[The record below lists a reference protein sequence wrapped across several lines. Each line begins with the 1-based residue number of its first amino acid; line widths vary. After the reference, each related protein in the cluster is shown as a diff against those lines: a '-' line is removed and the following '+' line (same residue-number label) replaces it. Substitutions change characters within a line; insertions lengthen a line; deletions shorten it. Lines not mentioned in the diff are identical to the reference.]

1 MLDDLIEF
9 LFYKPGDK
17 KELDTQKVAG
27 LLGLGV
33 GLSGG
38 FEPYRPK
45 VGYQGTVP
53 KYTAVRE
60 PVNIP
65 YSPDRRPGSGG
76 RRYFSD
82 LTYVPEGGDIESAT
96 LGASQQATD
105 LGLQNLQNFNSYPP
119 FNKAAIKK
127 SAEGVT
133 AEEAE
138 KFDMGPYKLAEIM
151 PIPGVDDAISSGIIG
166 LSGQKGLA
174 SGGIAGYK
182 HGGFH
187 LTDPS
192 TYIPSLKKAGQ
203 TITDGIASVF
213 SGDNDFIGATEYDYG
228 PFTLTAP
235 QDQPDDKNDS
245 FTKYTDTYGTG
256 DLAKS
261 AGYVD
266 ILDPSTYG
274 NASSEDATAQR
285 AAYNAL
291 TFDDKQRIQGTYQ
304 KDPFSSG
311 DDEENRSKAASAYKR
326 AAGGS
331 GAKNARAESFMGGSQ
346 YEDTKARAAAGA
358 DIDMSVYNQQL
369 QGKNVNGV
377 TVVGYT
383 DTSGNFVPLTKNDA
397 DRALAEGIV
406 NMEGSDS
413 QTTPDT
419 TSTSSNMPAMPASVS
434 ALNLDL
440 NADNIG
446 SYTSLTAEY
455 ASLTPKKQAEA
466 IDNFDKIAKGTL
478 QASISPQMAANTRD
492 YLQQLSAMKKAQLN
506 KFLTDITAYGDLLG
520 VGGQQGIGMNVGG
533 LLKSSEDGM
542 TDTLPAQVGP
552 DPVMLSGGEYIMD
565 AEIVSMLGNG
575 NTDAGAKVLDEFREN
590 VRRAKHGGSDQGDQI
605 NPENFMS
612 RLTQTRVA

>member
-1 MLDDLIEF
+1 MLNDLIEF

-45 VGYQGTVP
+45 VGYQGSIP
-53 KYTAVRE
+53 NYTAVRE

-65 YSPDRRPGSGG
+65 YSPNRRPGSGG

-82 LTYVPEGGDIESAT
+82 LSYVPEGGDMESAQ

-119 FNKAAIKK
+119 FALDAIKK

-133 AEEAE
+133 AEETE
-138 KFDMGPYKLAEIM
+138 KFDMGPYKLAETK

-192 TYIPSLKKAGQ
+192 TYMPSLKKAGQ
-203 TITDGIASVF
+203 SITDGIAGVF
-213 SGDNDFIGATEYDYG
+213 GDNEFVGATEYTYPG
-228 PFTLTAP
+228 GVTLSAP
-235 QDQPDDKNDS
+235 QDKPDNENES
-245 FTKYTDTYGTG
+245 YTKYTDAYGTG
-256 DLAKS
+256 DLAKTG
-261 AGYVD
+261 GYGN
-266 ILDPSTYG
+266 ILDPSTFSMKNLKEG
-274 NASSEDATAQR
+274 FTKVGDADQR
-285 AAYNAL
+285 AAYEAL
-291 TFDDKQRIQGTYQ
+291 TFDDKQRIMGTYQ
-304 KDPFSSG
+304 RDPFGGDKDPDPVAGTPGGARPNIAGMTPEQAQAYIKTMGPTTKGYTG
-311 DDEENRSKAASAYKR
+311 DYSDLDTFKNYTFGDPNFTFDDFKKAAEI
-326 AAGGS
+326 AGYGKKDQLASDTNVVS
-331 GAKNARAESFMGGSQ
+331 GAGEGTYRQTGS
-346 YEDTKARAAAGA
+346 
-358 DIDMSVYNQQL
+358 
-369 QGKNVNGV
+369 
-377 TVVGYT
+377 
-383 DTSGNFVPLTKNDA
+383 
-397 DRALAEGIV
+397 
-406 NMEGSDS
+406 
-413 QTTPDT
+413 
-419 TSTSSNMPAMPASVS
+419 SSATQSIPSNMPASVS
-434 ALNLDL
+434 ALGLNLD
-440 NADNIG
+440 ADNIG
-446 SYTSLTAEY
+446 SYTSLSNEY
-455 ASLTPKKQAEA
+455 ASLSPKKQAEA
-466 IDNFDKIAKGTL
+466 IDNFSKIADGTI
-478 QASISPQMAANTRD
+478 QASISPQMAANTRA
-492 YLQQLSAMKKAQLN
+492 YLQQLSAMKKDQLN
-506 KFLTDITAYGDLLG
+506 KFLADIKAYGDLLG

-575 NTDAGAKVLDEFREN
+575 NTDAGAKVLDDFREN
-590 VRRAKHGGSDQGDQI
+590 VRGAKHGGKDQGDQI

-612 RLTQTRVA
+612 RLAGIGVA

>member
-9 LFYKPGDK
+9 LFYKPGGK

-82 LTYVPEGGDIESAT
+82 LTYVPEGEDIESAT

-119 FNKAAIKK
+119 SKKAAF
-127 SAEGVT
+127 APV
-133 AEEAE
+133 AEEGYA
-138 KFDMGPYKLAEIM
+138 PSKLAEIM
-151 PIPGVDDAISSGIIG
+151 PIPGADEAISSGIIG

-235 QDQPDDKNDS
+235 QDKPDDKNDS

-291 TFDDKQRIQGTYQ
+291 SFDDKQRIQGTYQ

-311 DDEENRSKAASAYKR
+311 DDEEARDKAYYAYKR

-331 GAKNARAESFMGGSQ
+331 GRSDARAEYFKGGSK
-346 YEDTKARAAAGA
+346 YDMAAANPQ
-358 DIDMSVYNQQL
+358 DHDMSVYNQQL

-419 TSTSSNMPAMPASVS
+419 TSTTTSTSSNMPASVS

-440 NADNIG
+440 NADNIS

-506 KFLTDITAYGDLLG
+506 KFLADITAYGDLLG

-612 RLTQTRVA
+612 RLTQTGVA

>member
-9 LFYKPGDK
+9 LFYKPGGK

-96 LGASQQATD
+96 LAASQQATD

-133 AEEAE
+133 AEE
-138 KFDMGPYKLAEIM
+138 GYSPSKLAEIM
-151 PIPGVDDAISSGIIG
+151 PIPGADDAISSGIIG

-213 SGDNDFIGATEYDYG
+213 SGDGSND
-228 PFTLTAP
+228 
-235 QDQPDDKNDS
+235 PDEPS
-245 FTKYTDTYGTG
+245 EA
-256 DLAKS
+256 LAKYQKDFPEGGS
-261 AGYVD
+261 GFGNV
-266 ILDPSTYG
+266 LDPSTYSMDNLKTG
-274 NASSEDATAQR
+274 FTNIGDADQR
-285 AAYNAL
+285 AAYMNL
-291 TFDDKQRIQGTYQ
+291 TPSDQAKASMPGFVDTVNMGG
-304 KDPFSSG
+304 S
-311 DDEENRSKAASAYKR
+311 DDEELRDKAAAAYKR

-331 GAKNARAESFMGGSQ
+331 GRSDARAESFMGGSQ

-419 TSTSSNMPAMPASVS
+419 TSTTTSTSSNMPASVS

-506 KFLTDITAYGDLLG
+506 KFLADITAYGDLLG

-552 DPVMLSGGEYIMD
+552 DPIRLSGGEYIMD

-575 NTDAGAKVLDEFREN
+575 NTDAGAKVLDDFREN

-612 RLTQTRVA
+612 RLTQTGVA

>member
-9 LFYKPGDK
+9 LFYKPGGK
-17 KELDTQKVAG
+17 KELDTQKIAG

-45 VGYQGTVP
+45 VGYQGSIP

-65 YSPDRRPGSGG
+65 YSPNRRPGSGG

-82 LTYVPEGGDIESAT
+82 ITYVPEGGDVGEAISS
-96 LGASQQATD
+96 ASQQATD
-105 LGLQNLQNFNSYPP
+105 LGLQNLQNFYSYPP
-119 FNKAAIKK
+119 SKKADI
-127 SAEGVT
+127 SGVFT
-133 AEEAE
+133 AEEGYA
-138 KFDMGPYKLAEIM
+138 PSKLAEIM
-151 PIPGVDDAISSGIIG
+151 PIPGADEAISSGIVG

-213 SGDNDFIGATEYDYG
+213 SGDGSND
-228 PFTLTAP
+228 
-235 QDQPDDKNDS
+235 PDEPS
-245 FTKYTDTYGTG
+245 EA
-256 DLAKS
+256 LAKYQKDFPEGGS
-261 AGYVD
+261 GFGNV
-266 ILDPSTYG
+266 LDPSTYSMGNLKTGFTNIG
-274 NASSEDATAQR
+274 NADQR
-285 AAYNAL
+285 ADYMDLTPLDRAKASMPGFVDTVNMGGSDDEELRDKAYNAY
-291 TFDDKQRIQGTYQ
+291 R
-304 KDPFSSG
+304 
-311 DDEENRSKAASAYKR
+311 R

-331 GAKNARAESFMGGSQ
+331 GRSDARAEYFKGGSK
-346 YEDTKARAAAGA
+346 YDMAAANPQ
-358 DIDMSVYNQQL
+358 DHDMSVYNQQL

-413 QTTPDT
+413 QTTPDTTSTT

-506 KFLTDITAYGDLLG
+506 KFLADITAYGDLLG

-612 RLTQTRVA
+612 RLTQTGVA

>member
-119 FNKAAIKK
+119 FMVSAQSSYKK
-127 SAEGVT
+127 KVPDTTLEEGF
-133 AEEAE
+133 EGLSED
-138 KFDMGPYKLAEIM
+138 DMGPYMLAKNK

-213 SGDNDFIGATEYDYG
+213 SGDGSNNPNE
-228 PFTLTAP
+228 P
-235 QDQPDDKNDS
+235 S
-245 FTKYTDTYGTG
+245 E
-256 DLAKS
+256 DLAEYQEKYPGGGS
-261 AGYVD
+261 GFGNV
-266 ILDPSTYG
+266 LDPSTYSMGNLKTGFTNIG
-274 NASSEDATAQR
+274 NADQR
-285 AAYNAL
+285 ADYMDL
-291 TFDDKQRIQGTYQ
+291 TPLDRAKASMPGFVDTVNMGG
-304 KDPFSSG
+304 S
-311 DDEENRSKAASAYKR
+311 DDEELRDKAAAAYKR

-331 GAKNARAESFMGGSQ
+331 GRSDARAESFMGGSQ

-406 NMEGSDS
+406 DMEGSDK
-413 QTTPDT
+413 TLADADFTPGDFP
-419 TSTSSNMPAMPASVS
+419 SMPAMPESVS
-434 ALNLDL
+434 ALDLDL

-575 NTDAGAKVLDEFREN
+575 NTDAGAKVLDDFREN

-612 RLTQTRVA
+612 RLTQTGVA

>member
-9 LFYKPGDK
+9 LFYKPGGK
-17 KELDTQKVAG
+17 KELDTQKIAG

-45 VGYQGTVP
+45 VGYQGSIP

-65 YSPDRRPGSGG
+65 YSPNRRPGSGG

-82 LTYVPEGGDIESAT
+82 ITYVPEGGDVGEAISS
-96 LGASQQATD
+96 ASQQATD
-105 LGLQNLQNFNSYPP
+105 LGLQNLQNFYSYPP
-119 FNKAAIKK
+119 SKKADI
-127 SAEGVT
+127 SGVFT
-133 AEEAE
+133 AEEGYA
-138 KFDMGPYKLAEIM
+138 PSKLAEIM
-151 PIPGVDDAISSGIIG
+151 PIPGADEAISSGIVG

-213 SGDNDFIGATEYDYG
+213 SGDGS
-228 PFTLTAP
+228 
-235 QDQPDDKNDS
+235 NDS
-245 FTKYTDTYGTG
+245 NEPSK
-256 DLAKS
+256 DLAEYQEKYPEGGS
-261 AGYVD
+261 GFGNV
-266 ILDPSTYG
+266 LDPSTYSMGNLKTGFTNIG
-274 NASSEDATAQR
+274 NADQR
-285 AAYNAL
+285 ADYMDLTPLDRAKASMPGFVDTVNMGGSDDEELRDKAYNAY
-291 TFDDKQRIQGTYQ
+291 R
-304 KDPFSSG
+304 
-311 DDEENRSKAASAYKR
+311 R

-331 GAKNARAESFMGGSQ
+331 GRSDARAEYFKGGSK
-346 YEDTKARAAAGA
+346 YDMAAANPQ
-358 DIDMSVYNQQL
+358 DHDMSVYNQQL

-413 QTTPDT
+413 QTTPDTTSTT

-506 KFLTDITAYGDLLG
+506 KFLADITAYGDLLG

-612 RLTQTRVA
+612 RLTQTGVA

>member
-53 KYTAVRE
+53 KYTAVRT

-119 FNKAAIKK
+119 SKKADIA
-127 SAEGVT
+127 GMVT
-133 AEEAE
+133 AEE
-138 KFDMGPYKLAEIM
+138 GYSPSKLAEIM
-151 PIPGVDDAISSGIIG
+151 PIPGADDAISSGIIG

-235 QDQPDDKNDS
+235 QDKPDNENDS

-311 DDEENRSKAASAYKR
+311 DDEERRSKEYAAYKR
-326 AAGGS
+326 AAGGR

-419 TSTSSNMPAMPASVS
+419 ASTTTSTSSNMPAMPASVS

-478 QASISPQMAANTRD
+478 PATISAQMAANTRD

-506 KFLTDITAYGDLLG
+506 KFLADITAYSELLG

-552 DPVMLSGGEYIMD
+552 DPIRLSGGEYIMD

-612 RLTQTRVA
+612 RLTQTGVA